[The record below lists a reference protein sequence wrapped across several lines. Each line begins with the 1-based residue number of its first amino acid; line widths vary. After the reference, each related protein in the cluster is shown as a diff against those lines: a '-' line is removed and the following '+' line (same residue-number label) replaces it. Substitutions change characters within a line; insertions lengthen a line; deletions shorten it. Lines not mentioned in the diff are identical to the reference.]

1 MFVYYMPMCNLLI
14 LLILTA
20 KIPTIS
26 NGNKIILTIFF

>member
-1 MFVYYMPMCNLLI
+1 MFVYYMPRCNLLI

-20 KIPTIS
+20 KTPTIS